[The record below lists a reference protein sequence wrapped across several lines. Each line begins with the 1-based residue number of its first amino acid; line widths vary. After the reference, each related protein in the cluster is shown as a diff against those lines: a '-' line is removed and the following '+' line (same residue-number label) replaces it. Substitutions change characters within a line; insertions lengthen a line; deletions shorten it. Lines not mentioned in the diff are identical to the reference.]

1 MSFGSGPDQS
11 QGQREQLRQHGGGQ
25 PGRGTEDSTGTS
37 DTRYEEQEESWR
49 RCTERSWMR
58 DDKGRDYERRREKV
72 NEEDDGKKQRM
83 RIEKMRKE
91 REQK

>member
-1 MSFGSGPDQS
+1 
-11 QGQREQLRQHGGGQ
+11 
-25 PGRGTEDSTGTS
+25 
-37 DTRYEEQEESWR
+37 
-49 RCTERSWMR
+49 MR